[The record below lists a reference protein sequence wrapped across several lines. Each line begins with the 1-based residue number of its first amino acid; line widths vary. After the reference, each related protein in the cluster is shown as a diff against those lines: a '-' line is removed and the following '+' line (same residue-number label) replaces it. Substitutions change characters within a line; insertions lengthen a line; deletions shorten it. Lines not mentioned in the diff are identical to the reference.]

1 MTKPITLVC
10 KDYNPIPRCAKE
22 PGNENVSID
31 PQNCSEQDI
40 LCKLYETI
48 QKDKVSRSTRL
59 KRWKGKIWS
68 DKLVGVSWLNLGDT
82 KANEQNNIALI
93 IKPRF
98 GNSEFMAF
106 MLSKVLEDEDAY
118 KFLDAEDKEDAETKE
133 NKEDKEDAEA
143 KENKKEEPLKFFE
156 IMDKDPKVPV
166 DAEHQKDFLIFQ
178 IVLFMNRLHEL
189 CQKTIRYQPVFVKE
203 NLLGKVKGRILINEQ
218 LRVNEAVGRQ
228 DRMYCQF
235 QKLSIDC
242 LENRILIAAMEKS
255 MRYLAQKGLITS
267 LSHLTEQYAYC
278 SRILQSVTLTD
289 IRPQDFRGLRFNGV
303 FRLYKKATE
312 LAKPII
318 EGIGLADSDIENN
331 KITEVPPYYINITL
345 LFEYYCRVLVKEALN
360 AIGGYSLKEYY
371 TFKEINSRKYQDF
384 NVFDDD
390 KKSGILSP
398 FLIPDIWIEKRDEKR
413 YILDVKYTDLES
425 GSKDKDRARRHTHQL
440 LAYGYKFN
448 ADGLGLIYPRKNT
461 ENNNNEKIFEKNI
474 EEVKEQLNKLIFNNT
489 SHHINQLE
497 NPDKT
502 SKTNKT
508 KDKPPDLPPFVAI
521 KLTLPPS
528 PD

>member
-118 KFLDAEDKEDAETKE
+118 KFLDAEDKEDAE
-133 NKEDKEDAEA
+133 A

-242 LENRILIAAMEKS
+242 LENRILKAAMEKS

-289 IRPQDFRGLRFNGV
+289 IRPQDFKGLRFNGV

-371 TFKEINSRKYQDF
+371 TFGEISSGEYPDF
-384 NVFDDD
+384 NVFYEREHSD
-390 KKSGILSP
+390 ILSS
-398 FLIPDIWIEKRDEKR
+398 FLIPDIWIKSGKKR
-413 YILDVKYTDLES
+413 YILDAKWMDIKKGY
-425 GSKDKDRARRHTHQL
+425 GDRTRRHTHQL

-448 ADGLGLIYPRKNT
+448 ADGLGLIYPVKNT

-521 KLTLPPS
+521 ALTLPPS

>member
-10 KDYNPIPRCAKE
+10 KDYNQITLSSEKLE
-22 PGNENVSID
+22 KKNVCID
-31 PQNCSEQDI
+31 LQLCSEEDVAK
-40 LCKLYETI
+40 KLFETVDDDEI
-48 QKDKVSRSTRL
+48 SHSTRL
-59 KRWKGKIWS
+59 KRWKGQIWS
-68 DKLVGVSWLNLGDT
+68 DKLVGVSWLAEKED
-82 KANEQNNIALI
+82 IALI

-118 KFLDAEDKEDAETKE
+118 KFLDAEDKEGAETK
-133 NKEDKEDAEA
+133 NAEDKEDA
-143 KENKKEEPLKFFE
+143 LKFFE

-242 LENRILIAAMEKS
+242 LENRILKAAMEKS

-521 KLTLPPS
+521 ALTLPPS

>member
-1 MTKPITLVC
+1 
-10 KDYNPIPRCAKE
+10 
-22 PGNENVSID
+22 
-31 PQNCSEQDI
+31 
-40 LCKLYETI
+40 
-48 QKDKVSRSTRL
+48 
-59 KRWKGKIWS
+59 
-68 DKLVGVSWLNLGDT
+68 
-82 KANEQNNIALI
+82 
-93 IKPRF
+93 
-98 GNSEFMAF
+98 
-106 MLSKVLEDEDAY
+106 
-118 KFLDAEDKEDAETKE
+118 
-133 NKEDKEDAEA
+133 
-143 KENKKEEPLKFFE
+143 
-156 IMDKDPKVPV
+156 
-166 DAEHQKDFLIFQ
+166 
-178 IVLFMNRLHEL
+178 
-189 CQKTIRYQPVFVKE
+189 
-203 NLLGKVKGRILINEQ
+203 
-218 LRVNEAVGRQ
+218 
-228 DRMYCQF
+228 
-235 QKLSIDC
+235 
-242 LENRILIAAMEKS
+242 
-255 MRYLAQKGLITS
+255 MRYLAQGLITS

-289 IRPQDFRGLRFNGV
+289 IRPQDFKGLRFNGV

-371 TFKEINSRKYQDF
+371 TFGEISSGEYPDF
-384 NVFDDD
+384 NVFYEREHSD
-390 KKSGILSP
+390 ILSS
-398 FLIPDIWIEKRDEKR
+398 FLIPDIWIKSGKKR
-413 YILDVKYTDLES
+413 YILDAKWMDIKKGY
-425 GSKDKDRARRHTHQL
+425 GDRTRRHTHQL

-448 ADGLGLIYPRKNT
+448 ADGLGLIYPVKNT

-521 KLTLPPS
+521 ALTLPPS